1 MTTQVSTLA
10 EVGTSPLSARVDRSA
25 YLLHLLAL
33 RSPLPPELSWFEAT
47 REQAAARLQELAIPS
62 TREEAWRFT
71 DLSPLL
77 QVAFV
82 EAEPASVSLADL
94 EPFLLP
100 EARHSRLVFID
111 GVYAPTLSATSDLP
125 QEIFVGSVRQAHAS
139 IQSKLATYLGKQA
152 GGSELFTSLNTAS
165 FTDAAVIWVPQ
176 GQMVEVPI
184 QLLSISTAIDTPRLN
199 QPRCLVVAES
209 SSSITLIETYA
220 NLGDGAY
227 FTNPVTEIWVESNAQ
242 VNHSRVQQDGSAAF
256 HIGKTAVSVDRDG
269 RYDNQS
275 ISLGGANDSVA
286 RSAIARHHLE
296 VWQLGEQTEIVING
310 LTLLEGEQLSDTH
323 SEIVYAKPYG
333 TSRQVHKCIVD
344 DRAHAVF
351 NGRICVPKLAQLTHA
366 EQLSKSLLLSPR
378 ARVDTKPQLEI
389 VADNVKCSHGATV
402 SQLEND
408 EVFYLQSRGID
419 QETAR
424 KLLVFAFAAEVI
436 DQIPIP
442 SLRDRLSAYVRA
454 HQ

>member
-1 MTTQVSTLA
+1 VA

-25 YLLHLLAL
+25 YLLDLLAL
-33 RSPLPPELSWFEAT
+33 RSPLPPEFSWFEAT
-47 REQAAARLQELAIPS
+47 REQAAVRLQELAIPS

-77 QVAFV
+77 QVAFA
-82 EAEPASVSLADL
+82 ESEPAPVSLADL

-100 EARHSRLVFID
+100 EASHSRLVFID
-111 GVYAPTLSATSDLP
+111 GRYAPTLSETSGLP
-125 QEIFVGSVRQAHAS
+125 KEIFVGSVLQAPAS
-139 IQSKLATYLGKQA
+139 IQPKLATYLGKQA

-165 FTDAAVIWVPQ
+165 FMDAAVIWVPQ

-184 QLLSISTAIDTPRLN
+184 QLLSISTATDTPRLN

-209 SSSITLIETYA
+209 SSSSTLVETYA
-220 NLGDGAY
+220 NLGDGVY

-242 VNHSRVQQDGSAAF
+242 VNHSRVQQDGVAAF

-269 RYDNQS
+269 RYYNQS
-275 ISLGGANDSVA
+275 ISLGG
-286 RSAIARHHLE
+286 AIARHHLE

-323 SEIVYAKPYG
+323 SEIVYSKPYG
-333 TSRQVHKCIVD
+333 TSQQVHKCIVD

-351 NGRICVPKLAQLTHA
+351 NGRICVPRLAQLTHA
-366 EQLSKSLLLSPR
+366 EQLSKSLLLSPK

-419 QETAR
+419 QDMAR
-424 KLLVFAFAAEVI
+424 KLLVFAFAAGVI
-436 DQIPIP
+436 NQIPIP

>member
-1 MTTQVSTLA
+1 MTIQVSTVA
-10 EVGTSPLSARVDRSA
+10 EVGTSIQPGRVDRSA
-25 YLLHLLAL
+25 YLSHLLAL

-77 QVAFV
+77 QVVFTG
-82 EAEPASVSLADL
+82 AEPAPVSLADL

-100 EARHSRLVFID
+100 EARHSRLVFIN
-111 GVYAPTLSATSDLP
+111 GGYAPTLSATSGLP
-125 QEIFVGSVRQAHAS
+125 QEIFVGSVREAHAS
-139 IQSKLATYLGKQA
+139 IQPKLATYLGKQA
-152 GGSELFTSLNTAS
+152 GGSELFTRLNSAS

-176 GQMVEVPI
+176 GQIVEVPI
-184 QLLSISTAIDTPRLN
+184 QLLSISTATDTPRLN
-199 QPRCLVVAES
+199 QPRCLVVVES
-209 SSSITLIETYA
+209 SSSSTLVETYA
-220 NLGDGAY
+220 NLGDGVY

-242 VNHSRVQQDGSAAF
+242 VNHSRVQQDGVAAF

-269 RYDNQS
+269 RYYNQS
-275 ISLGGANDSVA
+275 ISLGG
-286 RSAIARHHLE
+286 AIARHHLE

-310 LTLLEGEQLSDTH
+310 LTLLEGDQLSDTH
-323 SEIVYAKPYG
+323 SEIVYSKPYG

-419 QETAR
+419 QEMAR
-424 KLLVFAFAAEVI
+424 KLLVFAFAAGVI